1 MPRTDYDELWEKQSN
16 GSMNLV
22 KRTSRIV
29 SDEEIEKEQ
38 HSERLRVL
46 ITRPVAN
53 LTPAEKDDLLEF
65 LVERTRRG

>member
-1 MPRTDYDELWEKQSN
+1 MPRTDYDELWEKQPD

-22 KRTSRIV
+22 KRTPRIV

-38 HSERLRVL
+38 RSERLRVL